1 MNAKR
6 IGALT
11 SMVGL
16 GLLLSACT
24 GVPTK
29 PVEIGK
35 DTYYLS
41 ATNVAGAFGDVG
53 TLAQDLMQKASIF
66 CSEKGLHLQVIEDS
80 LRQPRFGSSLGGAS
94 IQFQCLEHPGPVQ
107 LRPDNGV
114 STVTTK
120 PRP

>member
-1 MNAKR
+1 MNAKWLVSLACMA
-6 IGALT
+6 G
-11 SMVGL
+11 V
-16 GLLLSACT
+16 GLLLSGCT

-41 ATNVAGAFGDVG
+41 ATNVGGAFGDVG
-53 TLAQDLMQKASIF
+53 TLAQDLMQKASTF
-66 CSEKGLHLQVIEDS
+66 CAEKGLHLQVIEDS

-94 IQFQCLEHPGPVQ
+94 IQFQCLVHPGPVQ

-120 PRP
+120 P